1 MKNTKI
7 NSIGFGF
14 DKTLKISEGLIMS
27 GIAMTITGLAVSH
40 FKTQW
45 WVARDQKT
53 LDTVCELHEHLQ
65 TK

>member
-27 GIAMTITGLAVSH
+27 GIAMTIAGLAISH

-45 WVARDQKT
+45 WVARDHT
-53 LDTVCELHEHLQ
+53 SFGTVCELHEHLQ